1 MEGTVMAS
9 KEISPQ
15 SRSSF
20 DRPWPMWVVVGGSL
34 VMISWALWRWASH
47 PSPAD
52 KPDGP
57 AIGLIVDINH
67 ADHATLAALPG
78 LGPTT
83 AMHVL
88 ESRQNIGRFESVEDL
103 TRVHGIGQGKLRL
116 LKPHITC
123 GDGVTIIAPD
133 AHLMTGAEKRD
144 RPDVDLSLDDSVDAP
159 YEGLSPEPQPS
170 QE

>member
-1 MEGTVMAS
+1 MAS
-9 KEISPQ
+9 TETSTDRRA
-15 SRSSF
+15 SSERS
-20 DRPWPMWVVVGGSL
+20 WPLWVVVGGSL
-34 VMISWALWRWASH
+34 VMLSWALWRWASH
-47 PSPAD
+47 PSPSDAI
-52 KPDGP
+52 DGP

-83 AMHVL
+83 ASYVL
-88 ESRQNIGRFESVEDL
+88 ESRQKLGRFESVEDL
-103 TRVHGIGQGKLRL
+103 TRVHGIGQGKLEL
-116 LKPHITC
+116 LKPHVTC

-133 AHLMTGAEKRD
+133 AHLADSAEKRD

-159 YEGLSPEPQPS
+159 YQGLSPEPQPS